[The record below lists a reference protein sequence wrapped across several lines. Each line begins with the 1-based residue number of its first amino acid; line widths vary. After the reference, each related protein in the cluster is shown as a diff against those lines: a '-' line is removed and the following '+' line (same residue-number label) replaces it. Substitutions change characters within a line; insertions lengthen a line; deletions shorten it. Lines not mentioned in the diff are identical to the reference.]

1 METKGSGPKGPTSD
15 LPAGPEHRRRSSS
28 FLCARCDV
36 AYLVHDRAAFDGCV
50 KFIERGSKEAHQLE
64 AAWAVARATKVADT
78 TRIDDASDL
87 HSDTID
93 RARLVARD
101 KAQWAAIKKAKGLL
115 LLALDADPTMFKI
128 HCQAALMVLRG
139 IGDA

>member
-1 METKGSGPKGPTSD
+1 M
-15 LPAGPEHRRRSSS
+15 
-28 FLCARCDV
+28 
-36 AYLVHDRAAFDGCV
+36 HDRLDDACG
-50 KFIERGSKEAHQLE
+50 KFIDRGSKEARELAE
-64 AAWAVARATKVADT
+64 MNAVIAATKIADA
-78 TRIDDASDL
+78 TRVVDSSDL

-128 HCQAALMVLRG
+128 HCTAALMVLRG
-139 IGDA
+139 LGDS